1 MNSRNRPLFYILLN
15 IAVSTLVT
23 GTILFIYNRVRQK
36 DCNTN
41 LPGVIPGTTSPAD
54 INVTIVGVNGAGV
67 ADNESVMIQN
77 NGSSSLALTGWT
89 LKNNLGVSFTFPQL
103 ILFPGGSVQ
112 VHTKSGSDTAADLY
126 WQLSEPAWSSGE
138 LAALYDDRNIVRSFY
153 RVP

>member
-1 MNSRNRPLFYILLN
+1 MKSRSRPLFYILLN
-15 IAVSTLVT
+15 IAVSALVT
-23 GTILFIYNRVRQK
+23 GTILFIYNKVHQK

-41 LPGVIPGTTSPAD
+41 LPGVILGTSSPAD
-54 INVTIVGVNGAGV
+54 IKVNILGVNGAGV
-67 ADNESVMIQN
+67 ADNEAVIIQN
-77 NGSSSLALTGWT
+77 NANSSLDLTGWN

-126 WQLSEPAWSSGE
+126 WQLSGPVWSSGE